1 MVSSGLGGFIYGVP
15 FGMGIPI
22 GADAIAHLDTVTKNR
37 NRNKPRFYSSVVKH
51 TGFLIRS
58 NFVSQLHFVSCVT
71 LSKLSNLSE
80 VGL

>member
-1 MVSSGLGGFIYGVP
+1 
-15 FGMGIPI
+15 MGIPV
-22 GADAIAHLDTVTKNR
+22 GTDAIAHLDTVTKNK
-37 NRNKPRFYSSVVKH
+37 NKPRFCSSVVKH

-58 NFVSQLHFVSCVT
+58 NFISQLHFVSCIT